1 MGESAVKTGAWRR
14 AGLFAALL
22 LANLLP
28 PVPVAAG
35 AEGDSW
41 HRRQREGWF
50 WYRPVPAAA
59 DEAPAEEPAEE
70 GGTSLYPPLTAKID
84 AAAELERVRQQL
96 AQKVA
101 RAVLQPSEENL
112 LAYLEAVEE
121 VLGRARL
128 AADYHK
134 RVLWRHPRFDRA
146 VKRPST
152 SPLGALTWKRELKE
166 DMDRSLRKLA
176 STHGLYFFVSGSC
189 PYCGVMAPAI
199 LSFARR
205 HGFALIAV
213 SLDGGAPAQ
222 FPNFERAPDL
232 ARELAVATVP
242 AVFVVEGGTGAATP
256 VLYGVASIEE
266 IERRLYRL
274 FVRSPGEPLF
284 DLGGGRPPANPLF
297 SEAGHGL

>member
-1 MGESAVKTGAWRR
+1 MKAVAWPWP
-14 AGLFAALL
+14 GFLVALL

-28 PVPVAAG
+28 SAPAVAD

-50 WYRPVPAAA
+50 WYSTAPEAEDEAAA
-59 DEAPAEEPAEE
+59 EKPVDQS
-70 GGTSLYPPLTAKID
+70 GTSLYPSLTATID
-84 AAAELERVRQQL
+84 ATAELERVRQQV

-112 LAYLEAVEE
+112 LAYLETMEE

-128 AADYHK
+128 AADHHK

-152 SPLGALTWKRELKE
+152 SPLGALTWKRELRE

-176 STHGLYFFVSGSC
+176 GTHGLYFFVSGSC
-189 PYCGVMAPAI
+189 PYCEVMAPAV
-199 LSFARR
+199 LSFAER
-205 HGFALIAV
+205 HGFVLIPV
-213 SLDGGAPAQ
+213 SLDGGAPAE
-222 FPNFERAPDL
+222 FPDFERAPEM

-242 AVFVVEGGTGAATP
+242 AVFIVEGGTGVATP

-266 IERRLYRL
+266 LERRLYRL
-274 FVRSPGEPLF
+274 FVRTPGEPLF

-297 SEAGHGL
+297 Q